1 MFELNKDSDKYRL
14 CSQPILQLVMLTMD
28 NMLRINDNHFDVH
41 YVYYVKIFNRYK
53 HFNRTASVRSL
64 RCIDDVRTRMII
76 HYC

>member
-1 MFELNKDSDKYRL
+1 
-14 CSQPILQLVMLTMD
+14 MLTMD